1 MSKRTSM
8 MYPAR
13 ILCISLA
20 LLWLAGCSST
30 PEQKEPEIPAMHPV
44 EDVVDPNVN
53 YVVDQVYDPWG
64 PMNRRIY
71 SFNTQF
77 DRYIFL
83 PVVRGYEFITPV
95 VVQDSVSNFFSNLGE
110 IENFINS
117 VLQLK
122 AEASATAAWRFAM
135 NSTFGLFGLFDP
147 ATNLMGTPEWDEDF
161 GQTLGHWGVGEGP
174 FIVLP
179 ILGPSNAR
187 DTTGLIADG
196 MMFSAIDPLNFDSN
210 DDLEIP
216 YYLLQ
221 AIDKRHQSKFRYWE
235 SGSAF
240 EYDLVR
246 VLYTKK
252 RQIEI
257 AK

>member
-13 ILCISLA
+13 VLFISLS
-20 LLWLAGCSST
+20 LLLFAGCSST
-30 PEQKEPEIPAMHPV
+30 PEQKEPEIPAKHSV
-44 EDVVDPNVN
+44 EDNVDPNVN
-53 YVVDQVYDPWG
+53 YVIDQVYDPWG

-71 SFNTQF
+71 NFNTQF

-83 PVVRGYEFITPV
+83 PVVRGYDFITPV
-95 VVQDSVSNFFSNLGE
+95 VVQDSVSNFFSNIGE

-122 AEASATAAWRFAM
+122 PEASFTAAWRFAM
-135 NSTFGLFGLFDP
+135 NTTFGVFGLFDP
-147 ATNLMGTPEWDEDF
+147 ATNLMDTPEWDEDF

-174 FIVLP
+174 FLVLP
-179 ILGPSNAR
+179 ILGPSNLR

-196 MMFSAIDPLNFDSN
+196 LMFAAIDPLNFDSN

-216 YYLLQ
+216 YFLLQ
-221 AIDKRHQSKFRYWE
+221 AIDKRHRNKFRYWE
-235 SGSAF
+235 TGSAF

-246 VLYTKK
+246 LLYTKY
-252 RQIEI
+252 REIVI